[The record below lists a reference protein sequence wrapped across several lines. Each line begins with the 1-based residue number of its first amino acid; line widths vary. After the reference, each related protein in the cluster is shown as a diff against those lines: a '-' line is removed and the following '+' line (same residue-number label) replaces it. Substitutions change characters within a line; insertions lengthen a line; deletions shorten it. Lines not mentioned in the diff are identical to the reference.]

1 MAEIIVG
8 VDGSPNSLAALRW
21 AHREAALR
29 NDSLVALF
37 AWGFVPPG
45 HAGDGHTFDTGYG
58 PEEAEAALA
67 AAVADS
73 LDGGTDVDLRTICD
87 VPVRALRAAAA
98 GADMLVVGARGVGGF
113 RRLLL
118 GTVSGQCLHHAP
130 APLAIVRPDAAA
142 TPAAGGRIVVGL
154 DASPSAGRALDWAA
168 DEALRRSTH
177 LEVVHA
183 WDAFYPVPGPAAGY
197 PVMSAAAEDQA
208 RCTLDKLL
216 AEHGLTA
223 RHTVRA
229 RTVQGAAS
237 LVLLDAAVGADMVVL
252 GTRGHGSFAGL
263 VLGSVTHHL
272 AHHAPCTV
280 VVVP

>member
-21 AHREAALR
+21 AHQEAALR

-58 PEEAEAALA
+58 PGEAEAALA
-67 AAVADS
+67 AAVAGS
-73 LDGGTDVDLRTICD
+73 LDRSTDVDLRTVCE

-113 RRLLL
+113 RGLLL
-118 GTVSGQCLHHAP
+118 GSVSGQCLHHAP
-130 APLAIVRPDAAA
+130 APLAIVRPDPAG
-142 TPAAGGRIVVGL
+142 TSAAGGRIVVGL

-168 DEALRRSTH
+168 DEALRRSTD

-183 WDAFYPVPGPAAGY
+183 WDAFYPVPGPGAGY
-197 PVMSAAAEDQA
+197 PVMIAAAEDQA

-216 AEHGLTA
+216 AEHGLAA
-223 RHTVRA
+223 RGTVRA
-229 RTVQGAAS
+229 RTVQGAVAP
-237 LVLLDAAVGADMVVL
+237 VLLEAAVGADMVVL
-252 GTRGHGSFAGL
+252 GTRGHGGFAGL

>member
-29 NDSLVALF
+29 GDDLVALF

-58 PEEAEAALA
+58 AEEADAALA
-67 AAVADS
+67 SAVADA
-73 LDGGTDVDLRTICD
+73 LDEGTDVDLRTVCD

-98 GADMLVVGARGVGGF
+98 GADLLVVGARGAGGF
-113 RRLLL
+113 RGLLV
-118 GTVSGQCLHHAP
+118 GSVSGQCLHHAP
-130 APLAIVRPDAAA
+130 GPLAIVRPDPAGRS
-142 TPAAGGRIVVGL
+142 AAGGRIVVGL

-168 DEALRRSTH
+168 DEAVRRSAD

-183 WDAFYPVPGPAAGY
+183 WDAYYPVPGPAAGY
-197 PVMSAAAEDQA
+197 PVMSAAVEDEA
-208 RCTLDKLL
+208 RCTLDKLI
-216 AEHGLTA
+216 AEHGLGA
-223 RHTVRA
+223 RGTVRA
-229 RTVQGAAS
+229 HCVEGAAS
-237 LVLLDAAVGADMVVL
+237 PVLLDAAVGADMVVL
-252 GTRGHGSFAGL
+252 GTRGHGGFAGL
-263 VLGSVTHHL
+263 VLGSVTHQV